1 MNWYLKTVSLCL
13 AFLVSTAQAVQV
25 YDCQKAPLLLK
36 KTVTVCGRLAEVV
49 HQEQFERIMLNLEKP
64 YPHEA
69 MAFEIPREDKDDF
82 QKRHSDLS
90 SLIGKRICAHGRV
103 IERHGHLRMQIHE
116 LVSFSK

>member
-1 MNWYLKTVSLCL
+1 MNGHIKTVFLCL
-13 AFLVSTAQAVQV
+13 VFLVPTAQADQV

-36 KTVTVCGRLAEVV
+36 KTVTVCGLLAEVV
-49 HQEQFERIMLNLEKP
+49 PQPQFERIMLNLDKP

-69 MAFEIPREDKDDF
+69 MAFEIPGEHQDDF

-103 IERHGHLRMQIHE
+103 IERHGHLRMQINE
-116 LVSFSK
+116 LVSSSK